1 MTTRRHQMSTR
12 IGFRCDG
19 DTQIGLG
26 HIVGCLRLAKLMVQ
40 SLGFEAEFQLRASPV
55 AENLVRDAGFTV
67 STVPASI
74 APDDDMEQLLA
85 ASRQRGWAGI
95 VINFCKADLERY
107 ENHFPVIKT
116 AGLALIFMD
125 NPIPPGCWQADLL
138 INALPHPPYPGYE
151 PSRHPACL
159 DGLEYFLLDET
170 HERLREQQ
178 RQIRPRVERALVAM
192 GGGDAD
198 NTTAKVIEALA
209 LARFSGEVDIVLGA
223 ANPHQSA
230 VRALFAACGL
240 KGEVGAGRTDLA
252 NRIAAAD
259 LGFSALGLTTYE
271 MAALG
276 LPVLLIPQLG
286 LNQQVA
292 ELYCASLKCALLV
305 GSSEI
310 STPRHIAEVFSLFQN
325 QSVRATLST
334 NGTQN
339 VSTSAA
345 KVSEKIQFLFDKS
358 EYYV

>member
-1 MTTRRHQMSTR
+1 MTTRQHQRSTR

-40 SLGFEAEFQLRASPV
+40 SLGVEVEFQLRASPV
-55 AENLVRDAGFTV
+55 AENLVRDAGFPV

-74 APDDDMEQLLA
+74 APDGDIEQLLA
-85 ASRQRGWAGI
+85 AALQRGWAGI

-107 ENHFPVIKT
+107 DQLFQAIKT

-138 INALPHPPYPGYE
+138 INALPHPPYPGYD

-159 DGLEYFLLDET
+159 DGLEYFLLDEP
-170 HERLREQQ
+170 HQRLREQK
-178 RQIRPRVERALVAM
+178 RQIRPRVERVLVAM

-209 LARFSGEVDIVLGA
+209 LACFSGEVDVVLGA

-230 VRALFAACGL
+230 VRALFAASGL
-240 KGEVGAGRTDLA
+240 KGEVGAGRADLA
-252 NRIAAAD
+252 ERITAAD

-276 LPVLLIPQLG
+276 LPVLLIPNTPLNTEAAAEYSNRYGAAQTLGQATHLSAQEIATAFGYVQIEKSTRRQLSMNG
-286 LNQQVA
+286 KQVA
-292 ELYCASLKCALLV
+292 RRIDDVRSALGRVMAS
-305 GSSEI
+305 
-310 STPRHIAEVFSLFQN
+310 
-325 QSVRATLST
+325 
-334 NGTQN
+334 
-339 VSTSAA
+339 
-345 KVSEKIQFLFDKS
+345 
-358 EYYV
+358 